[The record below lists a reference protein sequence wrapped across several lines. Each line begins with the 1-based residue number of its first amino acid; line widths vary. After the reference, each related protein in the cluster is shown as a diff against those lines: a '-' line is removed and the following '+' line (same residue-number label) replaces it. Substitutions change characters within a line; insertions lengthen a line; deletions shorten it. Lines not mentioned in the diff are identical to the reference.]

1 MADDRLRRWRLVL
14 GGDAAD
20 GVALEGDDARRDQVL
35 EALYGAAGSR
45 PSRRPGPRDAGLGG
59 SAPGVARWLA
69 DIRTYFPRSVVQVM
83 QRDAIDRL
91 GLDQLLLEP
100 ELLDEITPDVHLVAT
115 LLALG
120 RALPDRARE
129 SARLLVRQVTEE
141 LRRRMAD
148 RLARAVTGAL
158 DRSARTRRPRR
169 AADVDW
175 DRTVRANLA
184 RYQPELGTVVPERL
198 VGYARRR
205 RAVERDV
212 VIAIDSSASMA
223 ESVVYAGVYGC
234 VLAGVPALSTQ
245 LITFDTA
252 VADLSAHLDDPV
264 EVLFGV
270 QLGGGTDIEQAVA
283 YCQRLVSRP
292 RDTVLVLITDLF
304 EGGNRPALLRRLRDL
319 TASGVTVVVLLALA
333 DTGAPAHDHALAGQ
347 VAALGIPAFACTPD
361 AFPEMMAAAI
371 EGRDPTPR

>member
-1 MADDRLRRWRLVL
+1 
-14 GGDAAD
+14 
-20 GVALEGDDARRDQVL
+20 
-35 EALYGAAGSR
+35 
-45 PSRRPGPRDAGLGG
+45 
-59 SAPGVARWLA
+59 
-69 DIRTYFPRSVVQVM
+69 
-83 QRDAIDRL
+83 
-91 GLDQLLLEP
+91 
-100 ELLDEITPDVHLVAT
+100 LVAT

-129 SARLLVRQVTEE
+129 LARLLVRQVTEE

-205 RAVERDV
+205 GAVERDV

-264 EVLFGV
+264 EVLFG
-270 QLGGGTDIEQAVA
+270 
-283 YCQRLVSRP
+283 
-292 RDTVLVLITDLF
+292 
-304 EGGNRPALLRRLRDL
+304 
-319 TASGVTVVVLLALA
+319 
-333 DTGAPAHDHALAGQ
+333 
-347 VAALGIPAFACTPD
+347 
-361 AFPEMMAAAI
+361 
-371 EGRDPTPR
+371 